1 MRYEIINP
9 SDKCYITAEDPVLAK
24 IACAALGG
32 GWYGLK
38 AETGETIIH
47 PLESME
53 ENTGMRTEELTSYI
67 NEHVPEIIRVF
78 RSFEYD
84 VDRTSLN
91 DIGGLAARLAD
102 FLENKKESD
111 HETDL

>member
-24 IACAALGG
+24 IACCALGR

-38 AETGETIIH
+38 AETGEVIIY
-47 PLESME
+47 PLESLE
-53 ENTGMRTEELTSYI
+53 KNTGMRTEELTAYLT
-67 NEHVPEIIRVF
+67 EHAQEIVQVF
-78 RSFEYD
+78 RSFEYETE
-84 VDRTSLN
+84 RTSMN
-91 DIGGLAARLAD
+91 DIGGYAARLAD
-102 FLENKKESD
+102 ALENKKESD

>member
-24 IACAALGG
+24 IACCVLGG

-47 PLESME
+47 PLESLE
-53 ENTGMRTEELTSYI
+53 ENTGMRTEELTAYL
-67 NEHVPEIIRVF
+67 NEHTLEIVRVY
-78 RSFEYD
+78 RSFEYGSAE
-84 VDRTSLN
+84 RTSMN
-91 DIGGLAARLAD
+91 DIGGLAERLAD
-102 FLENKKESD
+102 ALENKKEGDSK
-111 HETDL
+111 